1 MFRDFSRVA
10 AQNHVAIEQSSSL
23 ANESYVTR
31 MVDLLAGFCT
41 GVWVLPGRIDAF
53 AMGCA
58 GRCMPRKLCE
68 IAMGNTLS
76 SIELPKVSA
85 HSQNPREEVVIPLI
99 PLFSVRLTENR

>member
-1 MFRDFSRVA
+1 
-10 AQNHVAIEQSSSL
+10 
-23 ANESYVTR
+23 
-31 MVDLLAGFCT
+31 
-41 GVWVLPGRIDAF
+41 
-53 AMGCA
+53 
-58 GRCMPRKLCE
+58 MPRKLRE